1 MAQADS
7 ALTKAEIS
15 RILSY
20 PFDSQYILKKRRAL
34 KKALLADGRERTPK
48 KIAVL
53 GGSTTNDIAD
63 IMELFLLENGM
74 MQKPVDVE
82 KLVLPT
88 AKQ

>member
-34 KKALLADGRERTPK
+34 KKALLADVHQAHSRQAAAAAHVDDG
-48 KIAVL
+48 AVYAIDL
-53 GGSTTNDIAD
+53 SGIKQ
-63 IMELFLLENGM
+63 FRHLL
-74 MQKPVDVE
+74 K
-82 KLVLPT
+82 T
-88 AKQ
+88 